1 LNILIPGRYCVF
13 IVDLGNYG
21 RNNITPRMIFEELR
35 KRSSDDFTFTHYH
48 WRRSGNLLLQI
59 YSTTTTSALEARI
72 SDAINRVS
80 NTKLNRKFE
89 SIFRDFAT
97 LQAIMQYSRENT
109 AVAPGDSNVTK
120 NGRAMKVAAVF
131 VEPRVDGNL
140 VVPWPKK
147 LDRRV
152 EVLGMVREDPRT
164 LVALYEHPRE
174 GGDFGYVANAVK
186 AFYARSGIV
195 VRSTARALSVIDD
208 LVSGRLKSL
217 RSTRKQLFAYF
228 AFFFGFFF
236 AFGTEITCR
245 SNVAIAGLTL
255 PTAKKFCPRCQA
267 PSSSS
272 SSSTSSAIDT
282 SPVQCRCS
290 AMIRLAS

>member
-1 LNILIPGRYCVF
+1 MV
-13 IVDLGNYG
+13 
-21 RNNITPRMIFEELR
+21 FEELR

-48 WRRSGNLLLQI
+48 WRRSGTLLLQV
-59 YSTTTTSALEARI
+59 YSTTPTSALETRI

-80 NTKLNRKFE
+80 STKLNRKFD

-97 LQAIMQYSRENT
+97 LQAIMQYSRENI
-109 AVAPGDSNVTK
+109 APGDSNVAK

-140 VVPWPKK
+140 VVPWPKM
-147 LDRRV
+147 LDKRV

-164 LVALYEHPRE
+164 LVALYERPQE

-208 LVSGRLKSL
+208 LASGRLKS
-217 RSTRKQLFAYF
+217 
-228 AFFFGFFF
+228 
-236 AFGTEITCR
+236 
-245 SNVAIAGLTL
+245 
-255 PTAKKFCPRCQA
+255 
-267 PSSSS
+267 
-272 SSSTSSAIDT
+272 
-282 SPVQCRCS
+282 
-290 AMIRLAS
+290 